1 MDPGRTVRNLSV
13 GEKASLTQ
21 QVEELH
27 LALFAAATGDLNPIH
42 FDADYAGRTL
52 FKGKIAHGLLSAG
65 FVSAVIGNRLPGL
78 GTVYVAQ
85 DYRFLAPVRVGDR
98 ITAEVEILA
107 LDEERNRVRL
117 RTTCTNQEGT
127 VVLDGEAL
135 VMPPRGPVAGADAKG
150 IAARVL
156 GVKDGIARA
165 VGAFRGAMEAGG
177 TKRDGERGGCESEGF
192 PRSGPA

>member
-1 MDPGRTVRNLSV
+1 MEPGRTVRDLSV
-13 GEKASLTQ
+13 GEKASLTH

-42 FDADYAGRTL
+42 FDADYAGRTP
-52 FKGKIAHGLLSAG
+52 FKGRIAHGLLSAG

-85 DYRFLAPVRVGDR
+85 DYRFLAPVRLGDR

-117 RTTCTNQEGT
+117 RTTCTNQDGT

-135 VMPPRGPVAGADAKG
+135 VMPPRVPVAGAEAEAIG
-150 IAARVL
+150 ARVL
-156 GVKDGIARA
+156 GVKDGIERA
-165 VGAFRGAMEAGG
+165 VGAVRKALEGSGTRGVGQGG
-177 TKRDGERGGCESEGF
+177 GGESEGF
-192 PRSGPA
+192 PHRGPR